1 MSAVVGQLPGFLDDH
16 LIDILNGLAIGML
29 LFTLAVGLSLIFGL
43 ADVLNLAHG
52 AIYLLGGYVAF
63 EVIVERGH
71 SFWVAIPIA
80 AAFGLA
86 LGLAL
91 SASLW
96 PIRKR
101 GHLDQALLTL
111 GLTFVIADITAIGW
125 GNEYQTTPTPPELFR
140 SEIIL
145 DQFCPRYRLVVMG
158 IGLALAVLVYLLFE
172 RTQLGAVL
180 RAAVEDRAMV
190 SALGIN
196 VSVIVV
202 GVLALG
208 AALAAFGG
216 VIGGPILGL
225 GPQIDAQVLILA
237 LMVVVIGG
245 LGSIHGAFVGAI
257 LIGEAQSL
265 GVALVPEFAAFTLF
279 GVMAIIL
286 AIRPEGLFGS
296 KA

>member
-1 MSAVVGQLPGFLDDH
+1 MSALAALPGVLDEH

-63 EVIVERGH
+63 EVVVERGH
-71 SFWVAIPIA
+71 SFWLALPVA
-80 AAFGLA
+80 AAVGLVLGTA
-86 LGLAL
+86 LAG
-91 SASLW
+91 SLW
-96 PIRKR
+96 PIRNR

-111 GLTFVIADITAIGW
+111 GLTFIIADAASIFW
-125 GNEYQTTPTPPELFR
+125 GNDYQSIPTPPALFR
-140 SEIIL
+140 SEIIF
-145 DQFCPRYRLVVMG
+145 DQFYPRYRLGVMAVG
-158 IGLALAVLVYLLFE
+158 FVLAILVYLLFE

-196 VSVIVV
+196 VGLIVV

-216 VIGGPILGL
+216 VVGAPILGL

-245 LGSIHGAFVGAI
+245 LGSIQGAFIGAI
-257 LIGEAQSL
+257 LIGETQSL

-279 GVMAIIL
+279 GVMAIVL